1 MSTAGAGASVGGSS
15 VGSPSADGER
25 PTGDVLAQ
33 LAARAGER
41 PAGVSWFV
49 PGRIEVLGKHTDYAG
64 GRSLLAAVDAGHTV
78 TARAREDRT
87 LRVRSQTAD
96 GEVVLDLDDPS
107 STLDPSGA
115 PADLPAGHW
124 GGYVRTVA
132 ARLAANFPGRLRG
145 ADVEITSTLP
155 LAAGMS
161 SSSALVVGLALAL
174 IDLAG
179 LAADPAFTAEI
190 TTPEQLGEYLGTVE
204 NGQSFG
210 SLRGER
216 GVGTFG
222 GSEDHT
228 AMLCGEADA
237 LVQYAFC
244 PVRRERVVAFPDDLA
259 LVVAVS
265 GVEAAKTGAARDDYN
280 RVSLAVTEIL
290 RRWREDTG
298 REDATLA
305 DAVASGPTATSRLR
319 ALVAGNG
326 PAGEGADEYLRG
338 RLEQF
343 FTESERLVPAAAL
356 ALEEGDLAEF
366 GRLVDESQ
374 AGAEQGLR
382 NQVPE
387 TVALQRLARRL
398 GAAAASAFGAGFGGS
413 VWALVPRESAEDF
426 AARWL
431 AAYRE
436 EHPGREHATTA
447 VTGPGGAARRV
458 G

>member
-1 MSTAGAGASVGGSS
+1 MIDPLTALTR
-15 VGSPSADGER
+15 E
-25 PTGDVLAQ
+25 
-33 LAARAGER
+33 ARADR
-41 PAGVSWFV
+41 ATARWFV

-64 GRSLLAAVDAGHTV
+64 GRSLLAAVDTGHTI
-78 TARAREDRT
+78 TAAARTDRV
-87 LRVRSQTAD
+87 LRVRSEVAD
-96 GEVVLDLDDPS
+96 GTVEIDLDRAG
-107 STLDPSGA
+107 TLEE
-115 PADLPAGHW
+115 PAGHW

-132 ARLAANFPGRLRG
+132 QRLDANFPGRLRG
-145 ADVEITSTLP
+145 AEITITSTLP

-179 LAADPAFTAEI
+179 IAADPAFTDEI
-190 TTPEQLGEYLGTVE
+190 TTPEQLGEYFGTIE

-210 SLRGER
+210 ALAGDR

-228 AMLCGEADA
+228 AMLCGAPDA
-237 LVQYAFC
+237 LVQYSFC
-244 PVRRERVVAFPDDLA
+244 PVRHERTVALGPELA

-265 GVEAAKTGAARDDYN
+265 GVEAAKTGAARDAYN

-298 REDATLA
+298 RPDPTLA
-305 DAVASGPTATSRLR
+305 DVIASGPAAVARLR
-319 ALVAGNG
+319 ELIA
-326 PAGEGADEYLRG
+326 EDDYLPG

-343 FTESERLVPAAAL
+343 LAESERLVPAAAV
-356 ALEEGDLAEF
+356 ALEEGDLEEL

-374 AGAEQGLR
+374 VGAEHGLR

-387 TVALQRLARRL
+387 TITLQREARAL
-398 GAAAASAFGAGFGGS
+398 GAHAASAFGAGFGGS
-413 VWALVPRESAEDF
+413 VWALVPTADAEDF
-426 AARWL
+426 GARWL
-431 AAYRE
+431 EAYRAA
-436 EHPGREHATTA
+436 HPER
-447 VTGPGGAARRV
+447 TGASVAITRPGGGARRL